1 MKTRAAVL
9 YEPNKPMVIEEL
21 TLEEPRSGE
30 VLVRIAA
37 TGACHSDYHM
47 IDGSWHDA
55 PYPPL
60 PVVLGHEASAVVEA
74 VGPNVTMVKPGDP
87 VILSFVPYCGRCRFC
102 VSGQPHLCSGMNS
115 PPGTMADGTRRLRKG
130 DREISHF
137 GKMSSFAEKA
147 VVHETQAV
155 PIRKDMPLD
164 RAALI
169 GCATTTGV
177 GAVLN
182 TARVEP
188 GATMAVF
195 ATGGV
200 GLSII
205 QGGVL
210 ASAGQIIAIDL
221 LDNKLEYARE
231 AGATHVINS
240 KREDPVRAIQK
251 LTGGWGV
258 DYAFDAIGLPQVSR
272 QAYDAVRKGGTA
284 VIVGMAPTGAEIS
297 IPGTIPGD
305 EKTVKGSFYGSPRVS
320 LDFPRLVDFY
330 MQGKLKLD
338 QIISRRYKFEE
349 INEAFAALARGDNAR
364 GVIVMA

>member
-1 MKTRAAVL
+1 MKMRAAVL

-74 VGPNVTMVKPGDP
+74 VGPNVTRVKPGDP

-115 PPGTMADGTRRLRKG
+115 PPGTMPDGTRRLRKG

-137 GKMSSFAEKA
+137 GRMSSFAERA

-240 KREDPVRAIQK
+240 KREDPVKAIQK

-258 DYAFDAIGLPQVSR
+258 DYAFDAIGLPKVSR

-330 MQGKLKLD
+330 MQGRLKLD